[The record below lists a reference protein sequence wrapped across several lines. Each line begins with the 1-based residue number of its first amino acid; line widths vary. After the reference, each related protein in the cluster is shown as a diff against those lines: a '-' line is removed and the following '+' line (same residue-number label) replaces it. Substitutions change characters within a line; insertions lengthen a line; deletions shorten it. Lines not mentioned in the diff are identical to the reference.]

1 MLKYWLWLTTRKGL
15 GARGAWLTARHFSS
29 PQAAYNADTWEYQQI
44 SGLRTVEP
52 LLDKDLSLPERILR
66 QCYEKGIS
74 ILTVQDA
81 AYPDRLRASNDPPVV
96 LYYKG
101 MLPDLNGPAI
111 GVVGTRKASVYGL
124 TQARRMGYGL
134 ARCGCTVVSGGAKG
148 IDAEALRGA
157 LTGGSPVIAVLGGGV
172 DVVYP
177 HENKA
182 LFRSVEQNGCL
193 ISEYPPGTRPYSG
206 HFPVRNRIISGL
218 SLGVLVVEAPEK
230 SGALITADHALEQGR
245 DVFVLPANVGVD
257 SCSGNLKLLR
267 DGAIPVRDAWDILQE
282 YESSYPGILSWQ
294 PTGSPAGGELTP
306 GTEPE
311 TEPVKTEVE
320 KKDIDKPKSRAYI
333 DLNEVLD
340 TLNPEEQAMALLLQ
354 DGPKHIDELSDL
366 AQTGASRALA
376 MMTMLEV
383 KGIVQRLSLK
393 VYALKETEN

>member
-1 MLKYWLWLTTRKGL
+1 MLKYWLWLATRKGL

-29 PQAAYNADTWEYQQI
+29 PQEAYAADEWAYRQI
-44 SGLRTVEP
+44 PGLRSVEP
-52 LLDKDLSLPERILR
+52 LLDKDLSLPEQILR

-81 AYPDRLRASNDPPVV
+81 AYPERLMASNDPPVV

-101 MLPDLNGPAI
+101 ILPDLNGPSI

-124 TQARRMGYGL
+124 TQSRRMGYGL
-134 ARCGCTVVSGGAKG
+134 SRCGCTVISGGAKG

-157 LTGGSPVIAVLGGGV
+157 LTGGSPVIAVLGCGV

-177 HENKA
+177 YENKA

-193 ISEYPPGTRPYSG
+193 LSEYPPGTKPYSS

-267 DGAIPVRDAWDILQE
+267 DGGIPVRDAWDILQE
-282 YESSYPGILSWQ
+282 YEASYPGILSWQ
-294 PTGSPAGGELTP
+294 PTGAPAGGELTP
-306 GTEPE
+306 GAEPE
-311 TEPVKTEVE
+311 TEHSKVE
-320 KKDIDKPKSRAYI
+320 DQKKDIDKPKPRAYI

-340 TLNPEEQAMALLLQ
+340 TLNQEERALAMLLQ
-354 DGPKHIDELSDL
+354 DGPKHIDELADR
-366 AQTGASRALA
+366 AQTGAGRALA
-376 MMTMLEV
+376 MLTMLEV
-383 KGIVQRLSLK
+383 KGIIQRLSSK